1 MRRCPVPE
9 DIATIVD
16 DARVRTFVGRRNEL
30 ACFSAALD
38 GAARRVLFVHGAG
51 GFGKTTLL
59 HQFRILARSAGRA
72 VASVD
77 GEDVDGSP
85 DGLQAAVQSARSE
98 VLEGA
103 RETGPWVL
111 LVDGYE
117 RLTAVDAWV
126 RDRLVASL
134 PGDVVVVLAGRDA
147 PAPPWRTDPGWRA
160 VVACLPLDRLD
171 PPQSRLLLTHA
182 GVPEDRCGRL
192 AELGRGHPLTLAMLA
207 DAATAYD
214 LPDDLAEAPDLVAAL
229 AIRLVDEAP
238 DDDHALAMS
247 LCAHA
252 WLTTQDLLDE
262 LLGRP
267 APEVWAWLE
276 TRPWMTRGT
285 YGIYPHDLVRDVL
298 DADLRRRSPA
308 TYRRVH
314 RTVHEHSWT
323 ALRSD
328 DESERR
334 LWAHQKLFL
343 HRKSPLAVSFWTL
356 RARGTGLVSSG
367 RPRDHTEAVDLVR
380 QSEGA
385 ASAELLEGWLAAQP
399 EGLSVARSS
408 TGLDAFAF
416 QATWPADPAAS
427 DRELAERDP
436 VVRAALEYVAANA
449 PPRPGEQI
457 SVARF
462 LGGRTGYQRDPYAV
476 VVGSVS
482 STMLWTTQPLAWS
495 FVATIDPDFW
505 GPIFQY
511 LALTTEFQVSHN
523 GLRYTLYGVDWRR
536 LPPDRWFDMLGE
548 RELTGESGPAPA
560 RLLRPAPLSRTR
572 FAEALRW
579 ALRDLHRPE
588 QLRANPLMGSR
599 LAIDLDGSST
609 QRLRASLVA
618 GIGQIGAGPRSGRL
632 ERVLDR
638 TYVHPAPT
646 QEAAAEVLDV
656 PFSTYRRHLGRAVEQ
671 LTDLLWD
678 VEIGEARLTIAPADR
693 VQ

>member
-1 MRRCPVPE
+1 M
-9 DIATIVD
+9 
-16 DARVRTFVGRRNEL
+16 
-30 ACFSAALD
+30 
-38 GAARRVLFVHGAG
+38 
-51 GFGKTTLL
+51 
-59 HQFRILARSAGRA
+59 
-72 VASVD
+72 
-77 GEDVDGSP
+77 
-85 DGLQAAVQSARSE
+85 
-98 VLEGA
+98 
-103 RETGPWVL
+103 
-111 LVDGYE
+111 
-117 RLTAVDAWV
+117 
-126 RDRLVASL
+126 
-134 PGDVVVVLAGRDA
+134 
-147 PAPPWRTDPGWRA
+147 
-160 VVACLPLDRLD
+160 
-171 PPQSRLLLTHA
+171 
-182 GVPEDRCGRL
+182 
-192 AELGRGHPLTLAMLA
+192 
-207 DAATAYD
+207 
-214 LPDDLAEAPDLVAAL
+214 
-229 AIRLVDEAP
+229 
-238 DDDHALAMS
+238 
-247 LCAHA
+247 
-252 WLTTQDLLDE
+252 
-262 LLGRP
+262 
-267 APEVWAWLE
+267 
-276 TRPWMTRGT
+276 
-285 YGIYPHDLVRDVL
+285 
-298 DADLRRRSPA
+298 
-308 TYRRVH
+308 
-314 RTVHEHSWT
+314 
-323 ALRSD
+323 
-328 DESERR
+328 
-334 LWAHQKLFL
+334 
-343 HRKSPLAVSFWTL
+343 
-356 RARGTGLVSSG
+356 
-367 RPRDHTEAVDLVR
+367 
-380 QSEGA
+380 
-385 ASAELLEGWLAAQP
+385 
-399 EGLSVARSS
+399 
-408 TGLDAFAF
+408 
-416 QATWPADPAAS
+416 
-427 DRELAERDP
+427 
-436 VVRAALEYVAANA
+436 VRAALEYVAANA

-646 QEAAAEVLDV
+646 QEAAAEVLDL

>member
-1 MRRCPVPE
+1 
-9 DIATIVD
+9 
-16 DARVRTFVGRRNEL
+16 
-30 ACFSAALD
+30 
-38 GAARRVLFVHGAG
+38 VLFVHGAG
-51 GFGKTTLL
+51 GLGKTALL
-59 HQFRILARSAGRA
+59 HQFRILARTAGRA

-85 DGLQAAVQSARSE
+85 DGLHAAVRSARS
-98 VLEGA
+98 VAMGDA
-103 RETGPWVL
+103 GETRPWVL

-117 RLTAVDAWV
+117 RLTAVDGWV

-147 PAPPWRTDPGWRA
+147 PASPWRTDPGWRS

-171 PPQSRLLLTHA
+171 PPQSRLLLEHA

-192 AELGRGHPLTLAMLA
+192 ADLGRGHPLTLAMLA
-207 DAATAYD
+207 DAATTDD
-214 LPDDLAEAPDLVAAL
+214 LPDDLADAPDLVATL

-238 DDDHALAMS
+238 DDDHALAMA

-252 WLTTQDLLDE
+252 WLTTQDLLAE
-262 LLGRP
+262 LIGRDV
-267 APEVWAWLE
+267 PEVWTWLE
-276 TRPWMTRGT
+276 TRPWVTRGT

-367 RPRDHTEAVDLVR
+367 RLGDHAEAIELVR
-380 QSEGA
+380 RFEGA
-385 ASAELLEGWLAAQP
+385 ASAELLERWLAAQP

-416 QATWPADPAAS
+416 QAIWPAEPTPA
-427 DRELAERDP
+427 DRALAERDP
-436 VVRAALEYVAANA
+436 VVRTALEHVAANA
-449 PPRPGEQI
+449 PARPGELV

-462 LGGRTGYQRDPYAV
+462 VGGRTGYQRDPYAV

-482 STMLWTTQPLAWS
+482 STMLWTTRPLAWS
-495 FVATIDPDFW
+495 FVATTDPDFW

-511 LALTTEFQVSHN
+511 LALTTELLVTHDR
-523 GLRYTLYGVDWRR
+523 LRYSLYGVDWRR
-536 LPPDRWFDMLGE
+536 LPADRWFDLLGE
-548 RELTGESGPAPA
+548 RELTGESGPAPG
-560 RLLRPAPLSRTR
+560 RLLRPAPLSRKG
-572 FAEALRW
+572 FAEALKS
-579 ALRDLHRPE
+579 ALRDLYRPE
-588 QLRANPLMGSR
+588 QLRVNPLMESR

-609 QRLRASLVA
+609 ERLRASLAA
-618 GIGQIGAGPRSGRL
+618 GIGQLGAGPRSARL
-632 ERVLDR
+632 GRVLDR
-638 TYVHPAPT
+638 TYLHPAPT
-646 QEAAAEVLDV
+646 QEAAAEVLDL
-656 PFSTYRRHLGRAVEQ
+656 PFSTYRRHLGRAVQQ
-671 LTDLLWD
+671 LTDLMWD
-678 VEIGEARLTIAPADR
+678 VEIGEARLASGWTERA
-693 VQ
+693 Q